1 MVKKSTSRPK
11 TAKLKIERQEILKQV
26 KTKSYEVV
34 RLSRVKYI
42 GNRYNFIDVRVF
54 QRNMS
59 DEREDIYHP
68 TPKGVQ
74 LREELFLELIGADSL
89 DAFVATVDEE
99 NSYEM

>member
-1 MVKKSTSRPK
+1 MTKKSSSRSK

-59 DEREDIYHP
+59 DDRNVVYHP
-68 TPKGVQ
+68 TQKGVQ
-74 LREELFLELIGADSL
+74 LREDLFRKLIGDESL
-89 DAFVATVDEE
+89 DALMANVADET
-99 NSYEM
+99 SYEM